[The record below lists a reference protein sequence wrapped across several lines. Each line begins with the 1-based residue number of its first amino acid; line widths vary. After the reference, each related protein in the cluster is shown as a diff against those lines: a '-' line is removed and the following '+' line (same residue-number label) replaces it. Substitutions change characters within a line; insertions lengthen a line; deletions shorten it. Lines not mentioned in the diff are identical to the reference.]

1 MKLTSLITD
10 VTERERERERERES
24 FYEYE
29 SLFVLVSTFSKLKVC
44 V

>member
-10 VTERERERERERES
+10 VTERERERES